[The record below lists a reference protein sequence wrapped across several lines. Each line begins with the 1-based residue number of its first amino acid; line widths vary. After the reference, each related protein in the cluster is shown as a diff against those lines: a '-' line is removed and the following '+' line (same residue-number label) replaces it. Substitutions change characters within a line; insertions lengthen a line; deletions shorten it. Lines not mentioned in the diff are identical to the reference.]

1 MNKGWLEL
9 ESDPGLFT
17 LLVEDFGVKGV
28 QVEEIYDLSK
38 PIEGPVY
45 GFIFLFKWS
54 EERRSR
60 RKVGPSME
68 ESFVADEDIV
78 NDMFFAQQLIPNS
91 CATHALLS
99 VLLNCPQI
107 SLGSTL
113 TRLKHFTKGMGP
125 ESKGWAIGNVPEIA
139 RAHNSHAR
147 PEPRH
152 LPEKQTGISS
162 VRTAEAFHFVSYV
175 TTNDRLF
182 ELDGLKPYPIDHG
195 PWGEKEDW
203 TEKFRRVISERIGNA
218 TGGENGHDI
227 RFNLMAVVADRRQQ
241 YETKLNTLKTNRQI
255 VLEALQQLVRFTQPH
270 LTSLIPSAFGAEP
283 HKSKAS
289 STVTSASSAA
299 AGSSAAGQDNA
310 TALTKRNT
318 SSPVVT
324 HPALDSH
331 NYAKSPLEE
340 GLDVLAPEG
349 MEGMNEGETNESS
362 GGDVTSGRTSSASTE
377 GTESATEPA
386 TEVKGGE
393 ITFSEAMR
401 AISAVADTRKPDEFL
416 HPDPSRRVGFLDMPW
431 RPDEAHRPLT
441 VHTGGYGKI
450 PSPAPSNES
459 TDTAS
464 EIGSAFNS
472 PVRSANR
479 SGVSS
484 PNPFKHHQHNVNLF
498 TEAATKLLAAQEG
511 HRVGMEFVRS
521 PGATSELQTIPE
533 GSITKQEGDTKAD
546 ANIIT
551 VCLKR
556 SLQGGEGGGPPG
568 KRLHMGDPDMGLQRL
583 GSGDSGTGQ
592 FDGDPAAT
600 LQGGSVAGQG
610 SGDGQQDQNALHT
623 GGARPNMAHAFAP
636 KDLLALLKNVETE
649 IQICE
654 QHLKDEIEKRKKYK
668 VDNCRQTHNY
678 DEFIRT
684 FLRPTVPTVDDCRR
698 THNYDEFIRTFLRM
712 LAEQGQLSKLVDQH
726 PAVDDCWRTHNYDE
740 FIRTFLRM
748 LAELV
753 DDCRRTHNYDEFIR
767 TFLRMLAEQ
776 GQLSKLVDQHVLVR
790 RRQGV
795 SVGRLHKQRKP
806 DRRRKRA
813 RVSDKYRRKKQRRQG
828 VSVGRLHKQRKPD
841 RRLKRAR
848 VSDKYRRKKQ

>member
-299 AGSSAAGQDNA
+299 AGSSAAGKDNVTTA
-310 TALTKRNT
+310 ETSDRRRHKKKKKKKKKHKALPTAQAAALTKRNT

-340 GLDVLAPEG
+340 FTEENDQDAPPESFTDDDTDEEEEEESEDEEVVASTEA

-386 TEVKGGE
+386 TEVKGSE

-416 HPDPSRRVGFLDMPW
+416 HPDASRRVGFLDMPW

-546 ANIIT
+546 TNIIT

-610 SGDGQQDQNALHT
+610 SGDGQQDQNALHA

-668 VDNCRQTHNY
+668 VD
-678 DEFIRT
+678 
-684 FLRPTVPTVDDCRR
+684 DCRR

-726 PAVDDCWRTHNYDE
+726 PAVVTALLCV
-740 FIRTFLRM
+740 
-748 LAELV
+748 A
-753 DDCRRTHNYDEFIR
+753 
-767 TFLRMLAEQ
+767 Q
-776 GQLSKLVDQHVLVR
+776 GN
-790 RRQGV
+790 
-795 SVGRLHKQRKP
+795 
-806 DRRRKRA
+806 
-813 RVSDKYRRKKQRRQG
+813 
-828 VSVGRLHKQRKPD
+828 
-841 RRLKRAR
+841 
-848 VSDKYRRKKQ
+848 

>member
-68 ESFVADEDIV
+68 ESFVVDEDIV

-113 TRLKHFTKGMGP
+113 TRLKYFTRGMGP

-255 VLEALQQLVRFTQPH
+255 VLEALQQVGGVNTKKSIQYAEVSHVCLHPPKFVPCSDDCAIWDALRYSSALRCSLIQHGCEHPSIPRSDGSTLVSWPSCVTSVNIVVSGHLKYVLLCFSIILDHKLEKLVPARLDPIKVNEPH
-270 LTSLIPSAFGAEP
+270 LTSLIPSAFGRESH

-289 STVTSASSAA
+289 STVTSSSAA
-299 AGSSAAGQDNA
+299 ASSSAAGTDGVQ
-310 TALTKRNT
+310 
-318 SSPVVT
+318 
-324 HPALDSH
+324 PA
-331 NYAKSPLEE
+331 E
-340 GLDVLAPEG
+340 
-349 MEGMNEGETNESS
+349 M
-362 GGDVTSGRTSSASTE
+362 
-377 GTESATEPA
+377 
-386 TEVKGGE
+386 
-393 ITFSEAMR
+393 
-401 AISAVADTRKPDEFL
+401 KPDEFL
-416 HPDPSRRVGFLDMPW
+416 HPDASRRVGFLEMPW
-431 RPDEAHRPLT
+431 RSDEARPLSI
-441 VHTGGYGKI
+441 HTGYSKI

-479 SGVSS
+479 S
-484 PNPFKHHQHNVNLF
+484 
-498 TEAATKLLAAQEG
+498 A
-511 HRVGMEFVRS
+511 
-521 PGATSELQTIPE
+521 LQTIPE
-533 GSITKQEGDTKAD
+533 GSITKQEGDTKTD

-556 SLQGGEGGGPPG
+556 SLSGEGGGPPA
-568 KRLHMGDPDMGLQRL
+568 KRLHIGDPDMALQRL
-583 GSGDSGTGQ
+583 GSGDSVE
-592 FDGDPAAT
+592 GDPMA
-600 LQGGSVAGQG
+600 LQGGSGT
-610 SGDGQQDQNALHT
+610 GDAQQDQHALQA

-668 VDNCRQTHNY
+668 VD
-678 DEFIRT
+678 
-684 FLRPTVPTVDDCRR
+684 DCRR
-698 THNYDEFIRTFLRM
+698 THNYD
-712 LAEQGQLSKLVDQH
+712 D
-726 PAVDDCWRTHNYDE
+726 
-740 FIRTFLRM
+740 
-748 LAELV
+748 
-753 DDCRRTHNYDEFIR
+753 FIR

-813 RVSDKYRRKKQRRQG
+813 RVSDKYRRKKQ
-828 VSVGRLHKQRKPD
+828 
-841 RRLKRAR
+841 
-848 VSDKYRRKKQ
+848 

>member
-68 ESFVADEDIV
+68 ESFVVDEDIV

-113 TRLKHFTKGMGP
+113 TRLKYFTRGMGP

-270 LTSLIPSAFGAEP
+270 LTSLIPSAFGGESH

-289 STVTSASSAA
+289 STVTSSAA
-299 AGSSAAGQDNA
+299 VASSSAAGADGVQPAEMSDRRRHKKKKKKKKKHKALPTVQSA
-310 TALTKRNT
+310 TLTKRNT

-340 GLDVLAPEG
+340 FTEENDQDVPPETFTDDDTDEEEEESEDDEVAASTAG
-349 MEGMNEGETNESS
+349 MEGINEGETNESS

-386 TEVKGGE
+386 VEPEVKSGE

-416 HPDPSRRVGFLDMPW
+416 HPDASRRVGFLEMPW
-431 RPDEAHRPLT
+431 RSDEARPLSI
-441 VHTGGYGKI
+441 HTGYSKI

-479 SGVSS
+479 SAVSS

-511 HRVGMEFVRS
+511 HRVGMEFIRS

-533 GSITKQEGDTKAD
+533 GSITKQEGDTKTD

-556 SLQGGEGGGPPG
+556 SLSGEGGGPPA
-568 KRLHMGDPDMGLQRL
+568 KRLHMGDADMALQRL
-583 GSGDSGTGQ
+583 GSGDSVEGDPMALQAGSGTG
-592 FDGDPAAT
+592 DA
-600 LQGGSVAGQG
+600 
-610 SGDGQQDQNALHT
+610 QQDQHALQA

-668 VDNCRQTHNY
+668 VD
-678 DEFIRT
+678 
-684 FLRPTVPTVDDCRR
+684 DCRR
-698 THNYDEFIRTFLRM
+698 THNYD
-712 LAEQGQLSKLVDQH
+712 D
-726 PAVDDCWRTHNYDE
+726 
-740 FIRTFLRM
+740 
-748 LAELV
+748 
-753 DDCRRTHNYDEFIR
+753 FIR

-813 RVSDKYRRKKQRRQG
+813 RVSDKYRRKKQ
-828 VSVGRLHKQRKPD
+828 
-841 RRLKRAR
+841 
-848 VSDKYRRKKQ
+848 